1 MPVKFKFN
9 ECLILRSMG
18 ANDKK
23 EDTLAELYSTVPRS
37 TLIEVYKKYWFDYE
51 MFGYDF
57 NQVLELGG
65 YKSLT
70 ELEKSEILL
79 KFPEFHRKHNYHSA
93 ISIPTRGDIQPSNF
107 SQKSAKQP
115 NSFQNVKIPPY
126 VHRKKNK

>member
-1 MPVKFKFN
+1 
-9 ECLILRSMG
+9 MG
-18 ANDKK
+18 ANENK

-65 YKSLT
+65 YKGLT

-79 KFPEFHRKHNYHSA
+79 KFPDVHRKHNYHS
-93 ISIPTRGDIQPSNF
+93 NF
-107 SQKSAKQP
+107 SQKSVKQMFETKTAKLISKLK
-115 NSFQNVKIPPY
+115 NTS
-126 VHRKKNK
+126 VHRNKK

>member
-1 MPVKFKFN
+1 
-9 ECLILRSMG
+9 MG

-23 EDTLAELYSTVPRS
+23 EDTLAELYSTIPRF

-57 NQVLELGG
+57 NQVLQLAG
-65 YKSLT
+65 YKCLT

-79 KFPEFHRKHNYHSA
+79 KFPEVHRKHNYHSA
-93 ISIPTRGDIQPSNF
+93 IPIPTRGGIQPFNF
-107 SQKSAKQP
+107 SQKSVKQMFETKTAKLFSKRK
-115 NSFQNVKIPPY
+115 NTS

>member
-1 MPVKFKFN
+1 
-9 ECLILRSMG
+9 MG
-18 ANDKK
+18 ANDNK
-23 EDTLAELYSTVPRS
+23 EDTLAELYSTIPRS

-79 KFPEFHRKHNYHSA
+79 KFPEVHRKHDYH
-93 ISIPTRGDIQPSNF
+93 SNF
-107 SQKSAKQP
+107 SKKSVKQMFETKTAKLISKRK
-115 NSFQNVKIPPY
+115 NTSL
-126 VHRKKNK
+126 VHRKKK

>member
-9 ECLILRSMG
+9 KCLILRSMG

-23 EDTLAELYSTVPRS
+23 EDTLAELYSTIPRS

-57 NQVLELGG
+57 NQVLQLAG

-70 ELEKSEILL
+70 EFEKSEILL
-79 KFPEFHRKHNYHSA
+79 KFPEVHRKHNSGPPRPIFGRQGLHSGA
-93 ISIPTRGDIQPSNF
+93 HISGVPPLPPPPS
-107 SQKSAKQP
+107 
-115 NSFQNVKIPPY
+115 
-126 VHRKKNK
+126 